1 MAVLHIFGA
10 RGPAKVER
18 YEHDQLEALTTQILS
33 EDRSGHEILL
43 RGYSSPVWISTIGS
57 ISSVDPE
64 FMNRHL
70 AFLTSWVLRSAF
82 SIPSLSSSCRNIITL
97 RVCTILFQNGRS
109 IRKESKSLASR
120 RKSDAEGLVDYAR
133 FLQTTARYGD
143 SIVRGFCT
151 LDEQYSIIEQ
161 DISVCIQR
169 SKEGWLGTC

>member
-1 MAVLHIFGA
+1 MAVLHTFGA

-18 YEHDQLEALTTQILS
+18 YEHDRLEALTTQILS
-33 EDRSGHEILL
+33 EDRSGQVLFL
-43 RGYSSPVWISTIGS
+43 RGYASPDWISTIGS
-57 ISSVDPE
+57 ISRIDPE
-64 FMNRHL
+64 FINRHL

-120 RKSDAEGLVDYAR
+120 RKFDAEGLDNYAR